1 MAATSKSP
9 SIQPG
14 RQRGRIERG
23 MDPLSTGDGT
33 PARIGRNRG
42 GTAQAFSGP
51 DTPRGSVDLH
61 ATRSGRPLLWIF
73 VTS

>member
-1 MAATSKSP
+1 
-9 SIQPG
+9 
-14 RQRGRIERG
+14 